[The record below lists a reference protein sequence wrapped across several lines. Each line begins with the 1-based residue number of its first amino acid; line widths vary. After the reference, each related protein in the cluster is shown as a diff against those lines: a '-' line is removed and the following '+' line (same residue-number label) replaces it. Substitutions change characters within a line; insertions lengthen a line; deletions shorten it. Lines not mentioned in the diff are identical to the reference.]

1 MSYTEN
7 GSVRLWW
14 DEVGTGD
21 PVLLVMGLAYPSDM
35 WHRVWPALQDEYRVL
50 RFDNRG
56 VGKSD
61 APPGPYSVA
70 DMARDAVAVLDAA
83 GIERAHIYGAS
94 MGGGIAQ
101 ELALRH
107 PDRVASLVLACTAL
121 PEPSVATN
129 PKIPLLLRII
139 PPRLLIRFAKGDY
152 GSDVAAE
159 AIRDDKKILRSA
171 NLPTQGL
178 LGQMQAVTAYHRTPR
193 EGVITV
199 PTLVLHGDADKTV
212 PVEMGR
218 SLAAAIPGSRLEIIP
233 GGGHNFITS
242 IDCPANRLVKEFW
255 HSLPTLAQ

>member
-14 DEVGTGD
+14 DEVGAGE
-21 PVLLVMGLAYPSDM
+21 PVLLIMGLAYPSDM

-50 RFDNRG
+50 RLDNRG

-61 APPGPYSVA
+61 APAGPYSVA

-83 GIERAHIYGAS
+83 GIQKAHVYGAS

-101 ELALRH
+101 ELALLH

-121 PEPSVATN
+121 PDPNEPTT
-129 PKIPLLLRII
+129 PKIPLVLRII
-139 PPRLLIRFAKGDY
+139 PPRILIRFAKGDY
-152 GSDVAAE
+152 GSDVSPE
-159 AIRDDKKILRSA
+159 AIRDDKNILRSA
-171 NLPTQGL
+171 NLPTHGL
-178 LGQMQAVTAYHRTPR
+178 LAQMQAIAAYHHIPR
-193 EGVITV
+193 ESVITV

-212 PVEMGR
+212 PVEKGR
-218 SLAAAIPGSRLEIIP
+218 ALAAAIPGSRLEIIH

-242 IDCPANRLVKEFW
+242 VDCPANTLVKEFW
-255 HSLPTLAQ
+255 HSLPALTE